1 MHQHGSELTV
11 VMDSNYWIN
20 FEKDR
25 DIYLEF
31 HEAKDKHEFSVTYT
45 RPNFVDMANTDQQD
59 NMSSTIADT
68 ADAYMAV
75 DTYNAGEYYRDGNP
89 TVLARPESRAEFNN
103 RTAELDEKDTLKY
116 LFRNINQRSEESAA
130 SLAQQIKKIY
140 DKYGRS
146 RAELCAFGTKVR
158 RDEEAGEEDETRLYV
173 DLEDVHDMELIRKGL
188 VVEHAA
194 QIKEGEKIGT
204 QDYVDM
210 EICAYAT
217 FEADVFV
224 GEEKWKDQGIIEEVC
239 NPHLGSE
246 APITV
251 SSHEDLLEVVSNV
264 TV

>member
-1 MHQHGSELTV
+1 MQRHSSELTV

-59 NMSSTIADT
+59 NMSSIIADT

-75 DTYNAGEYYRDGNP
+75 DTYNAGEYYRDENP
-89 TVLARPESRAEFNN
+89 TVLTRPESRAKFNS

-116 LFRNINQRSEESAA
+116 LFRNINQRPEESAA
-130 SLAQQIKKIY
+130 ILAQQIKSIY
-140 DKYGRS
+140 DEYGRS

-158 RDEEAGEEDETRLYV
+158 REEAGEEDETRLYV
-173 DLEDVHDMELIRKGL
+173 DIEDVHDMELIRKML
-188 VVEHAA
+188 VVEHAV

-224 GEEKWKDQGIIEEVC
+224 GEEKWIDQGIIEEVC
-239 NPHLGSE
+239 KPHSE
-246 APITV
+246 SEIPITV
-251 SSHEDLLEVVSNV
+251 SSHKDLLDVVSSAPV
-264 TV
+264 